1 MDDVLLDDSFEEQ
14 AQNQTDHYHYTEFI
28 YPAKISIS
36 LSDIP
41 ITTRKDIAPV
51 WQSNMHSRMY
61 GKGKKFSQYLLFF

>member
-51 WQSNMHSRMY
+51 
-61 GKGKKFSQYLLFF
+61 